1 LKFRFVLKQVL
12 KPLLFLVTLVPLYSQ
27 QIYFEP
33 EYGYYT
39 PSNWTRIDSITFD
52 TWFIR
57 QDYDFTQSPRWGGN
71 LGLRFD
77 SGYEVYTGYR
87 QWTSSAPKTTVKT
100 ISFGIRN
107 TAYLKGRHLGYR
119 AGLEYFRIRNTSNLN
134 VTVATSDTTS
144 TTITGDFKG
153 KGSGS
158 ALEAGLVYRLG
169 HRLQLFA
176 GFDYLMYNMVF
187 NRLVQN
193 NTTYTRKELGLN
205 KTKATVDMTG
215 LNLKISIS
223 LILSE
228 PLVFDE

>member
-1 LKFRFVLKQVL
+1 MQVL
-12 KPLLFLVTLVPLYSQ
+12 KPLLLLVILVPLYSQ
-27 QIYFEP
+27 QIYIEP

-52 TWFIR
+52 ALLIR
-57 QDYDFTQSPRWGGN
+57 QDYDFSQSNRWGGN

-87 QWTSSAPKTTVKT
+87 QWTSTAPKTTVKT
-100 ISFGIRN
+100 LSFGIRN
-107 TAYLKGRHLGYR
+107 TAYLKGRNLGYR
-119 AGLEYFRIRNTSNLN
+119 AGLEYFRTRNTSDLN
-134 VTVATSDTTS
+134 YTVATSDTTS
-144 TTITGDFKG
+144 RTIMGNFKG

-169 HRLQLFA
+169 HRIHLFA
-176 GFDYLMYNMVF
+176 GFDYLIYSMIL

-205 KTKATVDMTG
+205 KAKATVDMTG

-223 LILSE
+223 LILSD